1 MNVSVEV
8 MVLQPTSMPSI
19 IILGG
24 GAAKID
30 HIKEW
35 NNDLYKLLFCL
46 FCQKKPALKTMFTKN
61 WIAFK
66 VFRYSFSQTIPM
78 FSTALKL
85 ILSLSDFHKIS
96 KVVRMFFLVHTSKAS
111 TV

>member
-1 MNVSVEV
+1 M
-8 MVLQPTSMPSI
+8 LT
-19 IILGG
+19 
-24 GAAKID
+24 
-30 HIKEW
+30 
-35 NNDLYKLLFCL
+35 LY
-46 FCQKKPALKTMFTKN
+46 

-78 FSTALKL
+78 FSIALKV

-96 KVVRMFFLVHTSKAS
+96 KVVKKSFLVYTSKAS

>member
-1 MNVSVEV
+1 
-8 MVLQPTSMPSI
+8 
-19 IILGG
+19 
-24 GAAKID
+24 
-30 HIKEW
+30 
-35 NNDLYKLLFCL
+35 
-46 FCQKKPALKTMFTKN
+46 MFTQN

-78 FSTALKL
+78 PFLIALKV

-96 KVVRMFFLVHTSKAS
+96 KVVRMSFLVHTSQAS